1 MGGFKSNSAPFLN
14 TENAV
19 LKRTV
24 RNMMGVTVNRAQMLA
39 PVLTGALRS
48 SGRVSRETGNGET
61 ATAIFGGKD
70 VGVAYARIRHFE
82 NRKNPQT
89 LRYLQRAGDSVVR
102 EGVAKYYK
110 LSK

>member
-48 SGRVSRETGNGET
+48 SGRVIGDGSKVS
-61 ATAIFGGKD
+61 AIFGGKD
-70 VGVAYARIRHFE
+70 VDVPYARRRHFE

-89 LRYLQRAGDSVVR
+89 LLYLQRAGNSVTK
-102 EGVAKYYK
+102 EGVKKYYNM
-110 LSK
+110 SK